1 MKFFHFLFFLFL
13 STGTPIAG
21 RIWNSTE
28 IDEYIE
34 SVRQST
40 DRPAVTIAIVELDEN
55 DQIKQSYANAYGRID
70 PVCKEN
76 CARVSV
82 YIHIY

>member
-1 MKFFHFLFFLFL
+1 MKLFHFLFLFFV
-13 STGTPIAG
+13 SPIAG
-21 RIWNSTE
+21 RTWNTTE
-28 IDEYIE
+28 IDEMIE
-34 SVRQST
+34 AIRVNT
-40 DRPAVTIAIVELDEN
+40 GRPAVTIAIVELDEN

-82 YIHIY
+82 YIHKY